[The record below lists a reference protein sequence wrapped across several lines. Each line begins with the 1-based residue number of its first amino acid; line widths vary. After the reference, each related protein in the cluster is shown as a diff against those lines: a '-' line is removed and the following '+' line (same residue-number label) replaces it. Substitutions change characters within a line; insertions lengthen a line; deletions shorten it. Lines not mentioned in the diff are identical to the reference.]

1 MFYGEETGNQKYQAC
16 VLAVRYGRAGGKKQ
30 DYTSIIVK
38 AMIGHYDR
46 EEETWLTN
54 EELLAKIQ
62 ESVRKEAEGIKK
74 EYSPDALSHDVP
86 LYAGNVTGDVGCGG
100 STAGETGR
108 NTAE

>member
-16 VLAVRYGRAGGKKQ
+16 VLEVRYGRAGGKKQ

-46 EEETWLTN
+46 EVETRLTN

-74 EYSPDALSHDVP
+74 SIPQTPYPMMSPYMP
-86 LYAGNVTGDVGCGG
+86 VTSPGM
-100 STAGETGR
+100 
-108 NTAE
+108 